1 MGVPQA
7 ITPQVFDIRH
17 IFCGL
22 MENLIEETKFVLVEC
37 LVNAGLEKEVA
48 SHQIV
53 TENILSR
60 PPFSFIH
67 SLVRTL
73 TMSKKVMF
81 AQKLYS
87 ARELDVTI
95 KKSRLE
101 KVSDEIEPSS

>member
-1 MGVPQA
+1 M
-7 ITPQVFDIRH
+7 FDIRH